1 MLGAFTNTLKVGL
14 DLTLELKTVAARA
27 TLERFLDDIA
37 TELSGA
43 NACVSSLAGIIGSS
57 G

>member
-1 MLGAFTNTLKVGL
+1 MLGTFANALKVGL
-14 DLTLELKTVAARA
+14 DLTLELKTVATRA

-37 TELSGA
+37 TELSGTDA
-43 NACVSSLAGIIGSS
+43 WVSSLADMIGAS